1 MRKDLILLFSALSF
15 TACLYEAMYHISE
28 KDKKWIEPYCQDD
41 TILFRSGDDTDT
53 MTISKKYVADSIIP
67 LVESEAS
74 SIFYGTAS
82 LHFTLKHR
90 GCVSDPS
97 FLIAIKENSN
107 TLSLSIRINKRQFE
121 VADTRHVKYSAKQM
135 GRSFFKDVIY
145 VDSTNSELFSYDE
158 YTPRSF
164 SWSKSKGLFQYVY
177 PNGETYTFYKRIT
190 HDSMSESNDK
200 QTRFDRLLDEIKEI
214 IDRL

>member
-1 MRKDLILLFSALSF
+1 MRKEFISLVCALSLTSCF
-15 TACLYEAMYHISE
+15 YEAMYHISE

-41 TILFRSGDDTDT
+41 TILFRSGDDMDT
-53 MTISKKYVADSIIP
+53 MTIVEKDVADRIIP

-74 SIFYGTAS
+74 DTFSGNAS
-82 LHFTLKHR
+82 LFFTLKHR
-90 GCVSDPS
+90 GSVSAPS
-97 FLIAIKENSN
+97 FLIVIKKYSN
-107 TLSLSIRINKRQFE
+107 TLSLSIRINKRQFK
-121 VADTRHVKYSAKQM
+121 VAETRHVKYSAKQI
-135 GRSFFKDVIY
+135 GRTLFKDVIS
-145 VDSTNSELFSYDE
+145 VDSTNSKLFSYDE

-164 SWSKSKGLFQYVY
+164 SWSKSKGLLQYVY

-214 IDRL
+214 IDEL

>member
-1 MRKDLILLFSALSF
+1 MRKEFISLVCALSLTSCF
-15 TACLYEAMYHISE
+15 YEAMYHISE

-41 TILFRSGDDTDT
+41 TILFRSGDDMDT
-53 MTISKKYVADSIIP
+53 MVIVEKDVADRIIP

-82 LHFTLKHR
+82 IDFTLKHKGR
-90 GCVSDPS
+90 VIYPGWLIVVKESDN
-97 FLIAIKENSN
+97 I
-107 TLSLSIRINKRQFE
+107 LSLSTRIDNRQFK
-121 VADTRHVKYSAKQM
+121 VTDTRHIKYSAKQI
-135 GRSFFKDVIY
+135 GRTVFKDIIH
-145 VDSTNSELFSYDE
+145 VDSTNSELYSYE
-158 YTPRSF
+158 ESTPRSF
-164 SWSKSKGLFQYVY
+164 SWSKSKGLLQYVY

-214 IDRL
+214 IDEF